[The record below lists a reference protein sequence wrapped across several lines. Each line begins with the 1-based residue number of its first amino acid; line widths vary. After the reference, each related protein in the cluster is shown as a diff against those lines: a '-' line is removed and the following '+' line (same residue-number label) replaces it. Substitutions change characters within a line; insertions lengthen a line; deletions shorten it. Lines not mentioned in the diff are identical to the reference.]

1 MTANLQRTLRAA
13 SLCTGLLFAGYFFL
27 FYTSAGSGSTA
38 AKDDP
43 IELLLRLPAPAPP
56 NPLVKTISY
65 YNREEKFYSKSSPP
79 KDNAPIEDL
88 LDYWMRQS
96 NSFQEL
102 RYMPELSDQAR
113 DRILKEISKKPA
125 LLPSYLNV
133 LKDPK
138 AADFVKEI
146 YDREGTGGAIN
157 KEERRMIKEWLT
169 YNSPHFSS
177 DLARKTS
184 SVGDNGE
191 YVTGQNELLSLARVD
206 FDRAKPIIDRLL
218 GDSSLKT
225 SRVLATWAQ
234 YRHALDTNSTG
245 DSETYRDALK
255 AFVED
260 KNAIS
265 GMRDLAMDALVTEKE
280 WPGRDEWYFSLL
292 ADETLSKLVVNGQIN
307 TGLTT
312 LVLNSPED
320 KYVDK
325 MIELAGSSNPTVRG
339 NAVRNLVA
347 QLNSGNTAVVKAL
360 IPWLEDPKW
369 ANDVDDS
376 RGTLVRKLSE
386 IEVPESVPGLM
397 KMLDESQREPR
408 PAANAPA
415 ANTPAANAARATA
428 NAANAAVIAADIAA
442 SRGSISSNRPA
453 NLLVPANTA
462 PLIVYPF
469 RSSAV
474 AALSKQ
480 KDGRAVPALRRVLPE
495 MSQSYERD
503 IVVSAIWECNGF
515 SLAEQ
520 LDALETAAKGVRTEM
535 DNEAILAANANAVA
549 SNYATTYENE
559 GKRAPTPAEIR
570 ASLGRSML
578 QSPTISDVVAR
589 GLVDR
594 IAVLD
599 TKDKPLAQA
608 YRRMIL
614 RWQNAAINLLL
625 LRDLKR
631 GIADTDTI
639 IRLLGQ
645 RKELREKQSTDIFDI
660 RTGTPT
666 AFGISACLLEDSAD
680 YNTILDTG
688 NIESKTALFA
698 CARLLRLPLQVP
710 KVAENLKSP
719 NPLLQT
725 AAERYLESEDSPE
738 ARAIVLARHP
748 NEAKILGSRSAFM
761 VDGVA
766 DTYNEYLYAVYQSLG
781 DNSLYNGW
789 SGAGNDD
796 QIITAEK
803 ELQVEVKKNDELLGI
818 YSYDGNYIRIYKDNR
833 VMFSWDEDDSRYR
846 ERPLSGEEFDA
857 IKGYLAHHKV
867 DELPPFLSCGGAYC
881 YAKELVMLSRV
892 GGRRVY
898 MTETDGDY
906 GDGGEFEFFVGLDKY
921 FAGLKQAPAKL
932 KYRLSREIPGLE
944 IVLAADELNAV
955 AVWKEGTDLRVAA
968 SEKAVREKI
977 KKEIDGDPD
986 DENAPVD
993 NYSEEAEE
1001 KKAEQRT
1008 KRRYEGYAWYKIV
1021 DGEVAGVTSQPT
1033 GIEFLPMRDGLGVP
1047 PGGEQ
1052 WKARLGDLEIRASDD
1067 GLFKVVRGRLTKIRD
1082 GGYSN
1087 PVITPNG
1094 RWVVVSKQDDRT
1106 GQGIYRV
1113 DLTTNKE
1120 TQVEI
1125 EGYGENYP
1133 LAYIASINKVLVI
1146 RNDYRYYR
1154 SEDEDTALTDPD
1166 PDNLLLVDPVTGVA
1180 NPAPGEFRPA
1190 AQQTYR
1196 ALQKSTKPNE
1206 YWAAMIDEE
1215 KGLTQIGIYET
1226 KTFGFRLV
1234 LKVPKIRFNS
1244 MDMWVDEPG
1253 KKVYFV
1259 YRGHLLSL
1267 PLP

>member
-1 MTANLQRTLRAA
+1 MKRKEYNPAMTANLQRTLRAA
-13 SLCTGLLFAGYFFL
+13 SLCVGLLVAGYFFL
-27 FYTSAGSGSTA
+27 FYSSAGSGSTA

-56 NPLVKTISY
+56 NPLVPQTSL
-65 YNREEKFYSKSSPP
+65 YNRDEKFYSKSNVP
-79 KDNAPIEDL
+79 KDNAPIDEL
-88 LDYWMRQS
+88 LDYWLRQN
-96 NSFQEL
+96 NSAQDL
-102 RYMPELSDQAR
+102 RYMPEISDQAR
-113 DRILKEISKKPA
+113 SRIMKEISKKPA
-125 LLPSYLNV
+125 LLTSYLNV
-133 LKDPK
+133 LKGDAK

-146 YDREGTGGAIN
+146 YDREGNGGAIN
-157 KEERRMIKEWLT
+157 KEERRMVKEWLM
-169 YNSPHFSS
+169 YNSPYFST
-177 DLARKTS
+177 DLARKAS
-184 SVGDNGE
+184 SVNDSGE
-191 YVTGQNELLSLARVD
+191 YVTGQQELLSLARVD

-225 SRVLATWAQ
+225 SKVLATWAQ

-245 DSETYRDALK
+245 DIETYRDALK

-260 KNAIS
+260 KNAMP
-265 GMRDLAMDALVTEKE
+265 GMRDLAMDALFSEKE
-280 WPGRDEWYFSLL
+280 WSGRDEWYFSLL
-292 ADETLSKLVVNGQIN
+292 GDETLAKLVVNGQTN

-312 LVLNSPED
+312 LILNSPED
-320 KYVDK
+320 KYVEK
-325 MIELAGSSNPTVRG
+325 MIELVGSNNPTVRS
-339 NAVRNLVA
+339 NAVRNLIA
-347 QLNSGNTAVVKAL
+347 QLNIGNAAVVKAL
-360 IPWLEDPKW
+360 LPWLEDQKW
-369 ANDVDDS
+369 AIDVDDS
-376 RGTLVRKLSE
+376 RGALVRKLSE
-386 IEVPESVPGLM
+386 IEVPESVPGLI
-397 KMLDESQREPR
+397 KILDEKHIQSVPV
-408 PAANAPA
+408 
-415 ANTPAANAARATA
+415 ANTAF
-428 NAANAAVIAADIAA
+428 NAANAAANAANTAA
-442 SRGSISSNRPA
+442 NRASISANRPA
-453 NLLVPANTA
+453 SNVTDPSNTSQVIA
-462 PLIVYPF
+462 FPF

-474 AALSKQ
+474 AALAKQ

-535 DNEAILAANANAVA
+535 DNEANLAANANAVA

-570 ASLGRSML
+570 ASLGRTLL
-578 QSPTISDVVAR
+578 QAPAIPDVLAR
-589 GLVDR
+589 GVVDR

-599 TKDKPLAQA
+599 TKDKPLALA

-614 RWQNAAINLLL
+614 RWQNAAINILL

-631 GIADTDTI
+631 GVADLDTI

-645 RKELREKQSTDIFDI
+645 RKELRVKQSTDIFDI

-680 YNTILDTG
+680 YDSILDNG

-725 AAERYLESEDSPE
+725 AAERYLESEDSLE

-748 NEAKILGSRSAFM
+748 NEAKILGARSAFM

-766 DTYNEYLYAVYQSLG
+766 ETYNEYLYAVYQSLG
-781 DNSLYNGW
+781 DSSLYNGW

-796 QIITAEK
+796 QIIATEK
-803 ELQVEVKKNDELLGI
+803 ELQAEVKKSDDLVGI
-818 YSYDGNYIRIYKDNR
+818 YSYDDNYIRIYKDR

-857 IKGYLAHHKV
+857 IKGYLAHNKV
-867 DELPPFLSCGGAYC
+867 DELPPFISCGGAYC
-881 YAKELVMLSRV
+881 EAKELIMLSRV

-898 MTETDGDY
+898 MTGTDGEY
-906 GDGGEFEFFVGLDKY
+906 GGGGEFEFFVGLDKY

-944 IVLAADELNAV
+944 IVLAADDLNAV
-955 AVWKEGTDLRVAA
+955 AVWKDGSDFRVAA
-968 SEKAVREKI
+968 SEKAVRDKI

-986 DENAPVD
+986 DENAPVED
-993 NYSEEAEE
+993 YSEEIEG
-1001 KKAEQRT
+1001 KKAELRA
-1008 KRRYEGYAWYKIV
+1008 KRRYEGYAWYKIE
-1021 DGEVAGVTSQPT
+1021 GSEVAGITSQPA
-1033 GIEFLPMRDGLGVP
+1033 GVEFLPMRDGLGVP
-1047 PGGEQ
+1047 AGEEQ
-1052 WKARLGDLEIRASDD
+1052 WKARLADLEIRASED
-1067 GLFKVVRGRLTKIRD
+1067 GLFKVVRGRLTKVRD
-1082 GGYSN
+1082 GNYRN

-1094 RWVVVSKQDDRT
+1094 RWVLVGKQDDQS
-1106 GQGIYRV
+1106 GQAIFRV

-1120 TQVEI
+1120 YQVEL
-1125 EGYGENYP
+1125 EGYGESYP
-1133 LAYIASINKVLVI
+1133 LAFIPSINKILVI

-1154 SEDEDTALTDPD
+1154 SDDEDTALADSEPG
-1166 PDNLLLVDPVTGVA
+1166 NLLLVDPATGVA
-1180 NPAPGEFRPA
+1180 NPAPGEFRPV

-1196 ALQKSTKPNE
+1196 ALQKTAKPNE

-1215 KGLTQIGIYET
+1215 KGLTEIGIYET
-1226 KTFGFRLV
+1226 KTFGFKPIM
-1234 LKVPKIRFNS
+1234 KVPKIRFNS
-1244 MDMWVDEPG
+1244 MNMWVDEPG

>member
-1 MTANLQRTLRAA
+1 MTANLTRTLRAA
-13 SLCTGLLFAGYFFL
+13 SLCTGLLVAGYFFL
-27 FYTSAGSGSTA
+27 FYSSAGSGSTA

-56 NPLVKTISY
+56 NPLVPQTSL
-65 YNREEKFYSKSSPP
+65 YNREEKFYSKSNVP
-79 KDNAPIEDL
+79 KDNAPIDEL
-88 LDYWMRQS
+88 LDYWLRQN
-96 NSFQEL
+96 NSAQDL
-102 RYMPELSDQAR
+102 RYMPEISDQAR
-113 DRILKEISKKPA
+113 SRIMKEISKKPA
-125 LLPSYLNV
+125 LLTSYLNV
-133 LKDPK
+133 LKGDAK

-146 YDREGTGGAIN
+146 YDREGSGGAIN
-157 KEERRMIKEWLT
+157 KEERRMVKDWLM
-169 YNSPHFSS
+169 YNSPYFST
-177 DLARKTS
+177 DLARKAS
-184 SVGDNGE
+184 SVNDSGE
-191 YVTGQNELLSLARVD
+191 YVTGQTELLSLARVD
-206 FDRAKPIIDRLL
+206 FDRAKPIIERLL

-225 SRVLATWAQ
+225 SKVLATWAQ

-245 DSETYRDALK
+245 DIETYRDALK

-260 KNAIS
+260 KNAMP

-280 WPGRDEWYFSLL
+280 WSGRDEWYFSLL
-292 ADETLSKLVVNGQIN
+292 ADETLSKLVVNGQTN

-312 LVLNSPED
+312 LILNSPEE
-320 KYVDK
+320 KYVEK
-325 MIELAGSSNPTVRG
+325 MIELAGSSNPTVRS
-339 NAVRNLVA
+339 NAVRNLIA
-347 QLNSGNTAVVKAL
+347 QLNTGNAAVVKAL
-360 IPWLEDPKW
+360 LPWLEDQKW
-369 ANDVDDS
+369 ATDVDDS

-386 IEVPESVPGLM
+386 IEVPESVPGLIRI
-397 KMLDESQREPR
+397 LDEKHIQT
-408 PAANAPA
+408 APS
-415 ANTPAANAARATA
+415 ANAAAYAANMVA
-428 NAANAAVIAADIAA
+428 NAASTAANRA
-442 SRGSISSNRPA
+442 SISANRPA
-453 NLLVPANTA
+453 SNVTTLTNTSQVIA
-462 PLIVYPF
+462 FPF
-469 RSSAV
+469 RSAAV
-474 AALSKQ
+474 AALAKQ

-515 SLAEQ
+515 SLTEQ

-570 ASLGRSML
+570 ASLGRTLL
-578 QSPTISDVVAR
+578 QSPTIPDVLAR
-589 GLVDR
+589 GAVDR

-614 RWQNAAINLLL
+614 RWQNSAINILL

-631 GIADTDTI
+631 GVADLDTI

-666 AFGISACLLEDSAD
+666 ALGISACLLEDSAD
-680 YNTILDTG
+680 YDAILDNG

-710 KVAENLKSP
+710 KVAENLRSP

-748 NEAKILGSRSAFM
+748 NEAKILGARSAFM

-781 DNSLYNGW
+781 DSSLYNGW

-796 QIITAEK
+796 QIIAAEK
-803 ELQVEVKKNDELLGI
+803 ELQAEVKKSDDLVGI
-818 YSYDGNYIRIYKDNR
+818 YSYDDNYIRIYKDR

-857 IKGYLAHHKV
+857 IKGYLEHNKV
-867 DELPPFLSCGGAYC
+867 DELPPFISCGGAYC
-881 YAKELVMLSRV
+881 TSKELIMLSRV

-898 MTETDGDY
+898 MTGTDGEY
-906 GDGGEFEFFVGLDKY
+906 GGGGEFEFFVGLDKY

-955 AVWKEGTDLRVAA
+955 AVWKDGADLRVAA

-986 DENAPVD
+986 DEEAPVED
-993 NYSEEAEE
+993 YSEEAEV
-1001 KKAEQRT
+1001 KKAELRE
-1008 KRRYEGYAWYKIV
+1008 KRRYEGFSWYKIA
-1021 DGEVAGVTSQPT
+1021 DGEVAGVTSQPN

-1047 PGGEQ
+1047 AGEEQ
-1052 WKARLGDLEIRASDD
+1052 WKARLADVEIRASED
-1067 GLFKVVRGRLTKIRD
+1067 GLFKVVRGRLTKVRD
-1082 GGYSN
+1082 GNYRS

-1094 RWVVVSKQDDRT
+1094 RWVLVSKQDDQS
-1106 GQGIYRV
+1106 GQAIFRV
-1113 DLTTNKE
+1113 DLATNKE
-1120 TQVEI
+1120 YQVEL
-1125 EGYGENYP
+1125 EGYGESYP
-1133 LAYIASINKVLVI
+1133 LAFIPSINKMLVI

-1154 SEDEDTALTDPD
+1154 SDDDDTARGDSE
-1166 PDNLLLVDPVTGVA
+1166 PDNLLLVDPATGIA
-1180 NPAPGEFRPA
+1180 NPAPGEVRPV

-1196 ALQKSTKPNE
+1196 ALQKTAKPNE

-1215 KGLTQIGIYET
+1215 KGLTEIGIYET
-1226 KTFGFRLV
+1226 KTFGFKAIM
-1234 LKVPKIRFNS
+1234 KVPKIRFNS
-1244 MDMWVDEPG
+1244 MNMWVDEPG

-1267 PLP
+1267 PMS

>member
-1 MTANLQRTLRAA
+1 MLV
-13 SLCTGLLFAGYFFL
+13 AGYFFL
-27 FYTSAGSGSTA
+27 FYSSAGSGSTA

-56 NPLVKTISY
+56 NPLVQTMSF
-65 YNREEKFYSKSSPP
+65 YNREEKFYSKATPP
-79 KDNAPIEDL
+79 KDNAPIDEL
-88 LDYWMRQS
+88 LDYWLRQN

-102 RYMPELSDQAR
+102 RYLPEMSDQAR
-113 DRILKEISKKPA
+113 SRVMKEISKKPA
-125 LLPSYLNV
+125 LLTSYLNV
-133 LKDPK
+133 LKGDPK

-146 YDREGTGGAIN
+146 YDREGSGGAIN
-157 KEERRMIKEWLT
+157 KEERRMVKEWLT

-177 DLARKTS
+177 DLARKAS
-184 SVGDNGE
+184 SVSDSGE
-191 YVTGQNELLSLARVD
+191 YVTGQTELLALARVD
-206 FDRAKPIIDRLL
+206 FDRAKPIIERLL

-225 SRVLATWAQ
+225 SKVLATWAQ

-245 DSETYRDALK
+245 DIETYRDALK

-260 KNAIS
+260 KSAMP
-265 GMRDLAMDALVTEKE
+265 GMRDLAIDALVSEKE

-292 ADETLSKLVVNGQIN
+292 GDETLAKLVVNGQTN

-312 LVLNSPED
+312 LILNSPED
-320 KYVDK
+320 KYVEK
-325 MIELAGSSNPTVRG
+325 MIELSASDNPTIRSA
-339 NAVRNLVA
+339 AVRNLVA
-347 QLNSGNTAVVKAL
+347 QLANGNAAVVKAL
-360 IPWLEDPKW
+360 LPWLEDPKW
-369 ANDVDDS
+369 AIDVDDS

-386 IEVPESVPGLM
+386 IEIPESVPGLM
-397 KMLDESQREPR
+397 RILDEKQIQTVPSANTAANS
-408 PAANAPA
+408 AANAV
-415 ANTPAANAARATA
+415 NA
-428 NAANAAVIAADIAA
+428 AA
-442 SRGSISSNRPA
+442 SRANVAANRPA
-453 NLLVPANTA
+453 NSPGVKDGVQV
-462 PLIVYPF
+462 IVFPF

-474 AALSKQ
+474 TALAKQ

-495 MSQSYERD
+495 MSQAYERD
-503 IVVSAIWECNGF
+503 MVVSAIWECNGF

-535 DNEAILAANANAVA
+535 ENEANPAANANAVA

-570 ASLGRSML
+570 AALGRTLL
-578 QSPTISDVVAR
+578 QAPAISDVLAR

-599 TKDKPLAQA
+599 TKDKPLALA

-614 RWQNAAINLLL
+614 RWQNAAINILL

-631 GIADTDTI
+631 GVADLDTI

-680 YNTILDTG
+680 YDAILDTG

-698 CARLLRLPLQVP
+698 CARLLRLRLQVP
-710 KVAENLKSP
+710 KVAEDLKSP

-748 NEAKILGSRSAFM
+748 NQAKILGARSAFT

-766 DTYNEYLYAVYQSLG
+766 ETYNEYLYAVYQSLG

-796 QIITAEK
+796 QIIATEK
-803 ELQVEVKKNDELLGI
+803 ELQAEVKKNDELLGI
-818 YSYDGNYIRIYKDNR
+818 YSYDGNYIRIFKDDR
-833 VMFSWDEDDSRYR
+833 VIFSWDEDDSRYR
-846 ERPLSGEEFDA
+846 ERPLTGEEFDA
-857 IKGYLAHHKV
+857 IKGYLAHNKV
-867 DELPPFLSCGGAYC
+867 DELPPFISCGGAYC
-881 YAKELVMLSRV
+881 TSKELIMLSRV

-898 MTETDGDY
+898 MTGTDGEY
-906 GDGGEFEFFVGLDKY
+906 GGGGEFEFFVGLDKY

-944 IVLAADELNAV
+944 IVLAADDLNAV
-955 AVWKEGTDLRVAA
+955 AVWKDGADFRVAA
-968 SEKAVREKI
+968 SEKVVRDKI
-977 KKEIDGDPD
+977 RKEIDGDPD
-986 DENAPVD
+986 DEDAPAAD
-993 NYSEEAEE
+993 YSEESEGR
-1001 KKAEQRT
+1001 KADLRA
-1008 KRRYEGYAWYKIV
+1008 KRRYEGYAWHKIV
-1021 DGEVAGVTSQPT
+1021 DGDVAGITSQPAQV
-1033 GIEFLPMRDGLGVP
+1033 EFLPMRDGLTVQSGE
-1047 PGGEQ
+1047 EQ
-1052 WKARLGDLEIRASDD
+1052 WKARLADLEIRTSEN
-1067 GLFKVVRGRLTKIRD
+1067 GLFKVVRGRLTRVRD
-1082 GGYSN
+1082 GNYRN

-1094 RWVVVSKQDDRT
+1094 RWVLVSKTDDRT
-1106 GQGIYRV
+1106 GQAVVRV

-1120 TQVEI
+1120 YQIEI
-1125 EGYGENYP
+1125 DGYGESYP
-1133 LAYIASINKVLVI
+1133 LAFIPSINKFLVI

-1154 SEDEDTALTDPD
+1154 SDDEDTALADPD
-1166 PDNLLLVDPVTGVA
+1166 PDNLLLVDPATGVA
-1180 NPAPGEFRPA
+1180 NPAPGEFRPV

-1196 ALQKSTKPNE
+1196 ALQKTAKPNE
-1206 YWAAMIDEE
+1206 YWAARIDEE
-1215 KGLTQIGIYET
+1215 KGLTEVGIYET
-1226 KTFGFRLV
+1226 KTFGFRTI

-1244 MDMWVDEPG
+1244 MNMWVDEPG

>member
-13 SLCTGLLFAGYFFL
+13 TLCTGLLVAGYFFL
-27 FYTSAGSGSTA
+27 FYSSAGSSSTA

-43 IELLLRLPAPAPP
+43 VELLLRLPAPAPP
-56 NPLVKTISY
+56 NPLVPQTSL
-65 YNREEKFYSKSSPP
+65 YNREEKFYSKSTPP
-79 KDNAPIEDL
+79 KDNAPIDEL
-88 LDYWMRQS
+88 LDYWLRQN

-102 RYMPELSDQAR
+102 RYMPEMSDGTR
-113 DRILKEISKKPA
+113 SRIMKEISKKPA
-125 LLPSYLNV
+125 LLTSYLNV
-133 LKDPK
+133 LKGDAK

-146 YDREGTGGAIN
+146 YDREGSGGAIN
-157 KEERRMIKEWLT
+157 KEERRMVKEWLM
-169 YNSPHFSS
+169 YNSPYFST
-177 DLARKTS
+177 DLARKAS
-184 SVGDNGE
+184 SVNDSGE
-191 YVTGQNELLSLARVD
+191 YVTGQTELLSLARVD
-206 FDRAKPIIDRLL
+206 FDRAKPIIERLL

-245 DSETYRDALK
+245 DIETYRDALK

-260 KNAIS
+260 KNAMP
-265 GMRDLAMDALVTEKE
+265 GMRDLAMDALFSEKE
-280 WPGRDEWYFSLL
+280 WSGRDEWYFSLL
-292 ADETLSKLVVNGQIN
+292 ADGTLAKLVVNGQTN

-312 LVLNSPED
+312 LILNSPEE

-325 MIELAGSSNPTVRG
+325 MIELAGSSNPTVRS
-339 NAVRNLVA
+339 NAVRNLIA
-347 QLNSGNTAVVKAL
+347 QLNTGNEAVVKAL
-360 IPWLEDPKW
+360 LPWLEDQKW
-369 ANDVDDS
+369 AIDVDDS

-397 KMLDESQREPR
+397 KILDEKHVQSVPSANT
-408 PAANAPA
+408 AANAVYT
-415 ANTPAANAARATA
+415 NTNAMANAARAMA
-428 NAANAAVIAADIAA
+428 NAANAMAAAA
-442 SRGSISSNRPA
+442 SSAANKGGYASNSSYGSS
-453 NLLVPANTA
+453 VM
-462 PLIVYPF
+462 VFPF
-469 RSSAV
+469 RSAAV
-474 AALSKQ
+474 AALAKQ

-515 SLAEQ
+515 SLTEQ

-535 DNEAILAANANAVA
+535 DNEANLAANANAVA

-570 ASLGRSML
+570 ASLGRTLL
-578 QSPTISDVVAR
+578 QSPTIPDVLAR
-589 GLVDR
+589 GVVDR

-599 TKDKPLAQA
+599 TKDKPLALA

-614 RWQNAAINLLL
+614 RWQNAAINILL

-631 GIADTDTI
+631 GVADLDTI

-666 AFGISACLLEDSAD
+666 ALGISACLLEDSAD
-680 YNTILDTG
+680 YDAILDSG

-738 ARAIVLARHP
+738 ARGIVLARHP
-748 NEAKILGSRSAFM
+748 NEAKILGARSAFM

-781 DNSLYNGW
+781 DSSLYNGW

-796 QIITAEK
+796 QIIATEK
-803 ELQVEVKKNDELLGI
+803 ELQAEVKKSDDLLGI
-818 YSYDGNYIRIYKDNR
+818 YSYDDNYIRIYKDR

-846 ERPLSGEEFDA
+846 ERPLSGEEFDT
-857 IKGYLAHHKV
+857 IKGYLAHNKV
-867 DELPPFLSCGGAYC
+867 DELPPFISCGGAYC
-881 YAKELVMLSRV
+881 TSKELIMLSRV

-898 MTETDGDY
+898 MTGTDGEY
-906 GDGGEFEFFVGLDKY
+906 GGGGEFEFFVGLDKY

-932 KYRLSREIPGLE
+932 KYRLSRDIPGLE
-944 IVLAADELNAV
+944 IVLAADDLNAV
-955 AVWKEGTDLRVAA
+955 AVWKDGADFRVAA

-986 DENAPVD
+986 DENAPVED
-993 NYSEEAEE
+993 YSEETEG
-1001 KKAEQRT
+1001 KKAELRE
-1008 KRRYEGYAWYKIV
+1008 KRRYEGFAWYKIA
-1021 DGEVAGVTSQPT
+1021 DGEVAGITSQPAAV
-1033 GIEFLPMRDGLGVP
+1033 EFLPMRDGLGVP
-1047 PGGEQ
+1047 AGEEQ
-1052 WKARLGDLEIRASDD
+1052 WKARLADLEIRASED
-1067 GLFKVVRGRLTKIRD
+1067 GLFKVVRGRLTKVRD
-1082 GGYSN
+1082 GNYRS
-1087 PVITPNG
+1087 PVITPSG
-1094 RWVVVSKQDDRT
+1094 RWVLVSKQDDQS
-1106 GQGIYRV
+1106 GQAIFRV
-1113 DLTTNKE
+1113 DLTSNKE
-1120 TQVEI
+1120 YQVEL
-1125 EGYGENYP
+1125 EGYGESYP
-1133 LAYIASINKVLVI
+1133 LAFIPSINKILII

-1154 SEDEDTALTDPD
+1154 SDDEDTTLGDSD
-1166 PDNLLLVDPVTGVA
+1166 PDNLLLVDPVTGVT
-1180 NPAPGEFRPA
+1180 NPAPGEFRPI

-1196 ALQKSTKPNE
+1196 ALQKTAKPNE

-1215 KGLTQIGIYET
+1215 KGLTEIGIYET
-1226 KTFGFRLV
+1226 KTFGFKPI

-1244 MDMWVDEPG
+1244 MNMWVDEPG

>member
-1 MTANLQRTLRAA
+1 MTANLKRTLRAA
-13 SLCTGLLFAGYFFL
+13 GFCLCLLFAGYFFL

-43 IELLLRLPAPAPP
+43 VELLLRLPAPAPP
-56 NPLVKTISY
+56 NPLVPTMSM

-88 LDYWMRQS
+88 LDYWLRQN
-96 NSFQEL
+96 NSAQDL
-102 RYMPELSDQAR
+102 RYMPEISDQAKS
-113 DRILKEISKKPA
+113 RIMKEISKKPA
-125 LLPSYLNV
+125 LLPSYLNI
-133 LKDPK
+133 LKDLK
-138 AADFVKEI
+138 SADFVKEI
-146 YDREGTGGAIN
+146 YDREGSGGAIN

-184 SVGDNGE
+184 NVGDNGE
-191 YVTGQNELLSLARVD
+191 TVTGQTELLALARVD

-218 GDSSLKT
+218 GDSSLKP
-225 SRVLATWAQ
+225 SKVLATWAQ
-234 YRHALDTNSTG
+234 YRHALDTNSTS
-245 DSETYRDALK
+245 DIETYRDALK

-260 KNAIS
+260 KNAMP
-265 GMRDLAMDALVTEKE
+265 GMRDIAMDALVTEKE
-280 WPGRDEWYFSLL
+280 WSGRDEWYFSLL
-292 ADETLSKLVVNGQIN
+292 GDETLSKLVVNGQTN

-312 LVLNSPED
+312 LILNSPED
-320 KYVDK
+320 KYVEK

-376 RGTLVRKLSE
+376 RGTLVRKLNE
-386 IEVPESVPGLM
+386 IEVPESVPGLV
-397 KMLDESQREPR
+397 KVLDERQFAAASAAMANAANTAVNAVR
-408 PAANAPA
+408 PAAN
-415 ANTPAANAARATA
+415 TA
-428 NAANAAVIAADIAA
+428 
-442 SRGSISSNRPA
+442 NRPA
-453 NLLVPANTA
+453 NTAVSANTA
-462 PLIVYPF
+462 PVIVFPL
-469 RSSAV
+469 RSAAV
-474 AALSKQ
+474 GALSKQ
-480 KDGRAVPALRRVLPE
+480 KDGRAVPALRRILPE
-495 MSQSYERD
+495 MAMSYERD

-535 DNEAILAANANAVA
+535 DNEVNLAANANAVA

-559 GKRAPTPAEIR
+559 GKRPPTPAEIR
-570 ASLGRSML
+570 ASLGRTMM
-578 QSPTISDVVAR
+578 QSPTIPDVVAR

-594 IAVLD
+594 IAALD
-599 TKDKPLAQA
+599 TKDKPLAAA

-698 CARLLRLPLQVP
+698 CARLLRLPLQVQ

-748 NEAKILGSRSAFM
+748 NEAKILGARSAFT

-796 QIITAEK
+796 QIIAGEK
-803 ELQVEVKKNDELLGI
+803 ELQAEVKKSDDLLGI
-818 YSYDGNYIRIYKDNR
+818 YAYDGNYIRIYKDNR

-857 IKGYLAHHKV
+857 IKGYLAHNKV

-881 YAKELVMLSRV
+881 TSKELIMLSRV

-898 MTETDGDY
+898 MTGTDGEY
-906 GDGGEFEFFVGLDKY
+906 GGGGEFEFFVGLDKY

-944 IVLAADELNAV
+944 IVLAAEELNAV
-955 AVWKEGTDLRVAA
+955 AVWKDGADFRVAA
-968 SEKAVREKI
+968 SEKGVREKV
-977 KKEIDGDPD
+977 KKDIEGDPD
-986 DENAPVD
+986 DENAPGME
-993 NYSEEAEE
+993 YSEEAEA
-1001 KKAEQRT
+1001 KRVEQRA
-1008 KRRYEGYAWYKIV
+1008 KRRYEGYAWYKIE
-1021 DGEVAGVTSQPT
+1021 GSEVAGVTSQPA
-1033 GIEFLPMRDGLGVP
+1033 GVEFLPMRDGLGVP

-1094 RWVVVSKQDDRT
+1094 RWVLVSKQDDRI
-1106 GQGIYRV
+1106 GQAIFRV

-1120 TQVEI
+1120 VQIEF
-1125 EGYGENYP
+1125 EGYGESYP
-1133 LAYIASINKVLVI
+1133 LAFIATINKVLVI

-1154 SEDEDTALTDPD
+1154 SDDEDTALTDPD
-1166 PDNLLLVDPVTGVA
+1166 PDNLLLVDPATGVA
-1180 NPAPGEFRPA
+1180 NPASGEFRPA

-1196 ALQKSTKPNE
+1196 ALQKAAKPNE

-1215 KGLTQIGIYET
+1215 KGLTEIGIYET
-1226 KTFGFRLV
+1226 KTFGFRSV

-1253 KKVYFV
+1253 
-1259 YRGHLLSL
+1259 
-1267 PLP
+1267 

>member
-1 MTANLQRTLRAA
+1 MTANLQRTSRAA
-13 SLCTGLLFAGYFFL
+13 GFCLCLLVAGYFFL
-27 FYTSAGSGSTA
+27 FYSSAGSGSTA

-56 NPLVKTISY
+56 NPLVNGSMFF
-65 YNREEKFYSKSSPP
+65 NREEKFYSKSSPP
-79 KDNAPIEDL
+79 KDDAPIEDL
-88 LDYWMRQS
+88 LDYWMRQ
-96 NSFQEL
+96 NNAYQEL
-102 RYMPELSDQAR
+102 RFLPEMSDQVR
-113 DRILKEISKKPA
+113 DRIMKEISKKPA
-125 LLPSYLNV
+125 LLTGYLNL
-133 LKDPK
+133 LKGNAK

-146 YDREGTGGAIN
+146 YDREGSGGAIN
-157 KEERRMIKEWLT
+157 KEERRMVKDWLM
-169 YNSPHFSS
+169 YNSQYFST
-177 DLARKTS
+177 DLARKAS
-184 SVGDNGE
+184 SVSDSGE
-191 YVTGQNELLSLARVD
+191 YVTGQTELLALARVD
-206 FDRAKPIIDRLL
+206 FDRAKPIIDRLN

-225 SRVLATWAQ
+225 SKVLAAWAQ
-234 YRHALDTNSTG
+234 YRHALDTNSAG
-245 DSETYRDALK
+245 DIETYRDALK

-260 KNAIS
+260 KNALP
-265 GMRDLAMDALVTEKE
+265 GMRDLALDALVSEKE
-280 WPGRDEWYFSLL
+280 WSGRDEWYFSLL
-292 ADETLSKLVVNGQIN
+292 GDETLSKLVVNGQTN

-312 LVLNSPED
+312 LILNSPED
-320 KYVDK
+320 KYVEK

-347 QLNSGNTAVVKAL
+347 QLANGNAAVVKAL
-360 IPWLEDPKW
+360 LPWLEDQKW
-369 ANDVDDS
+369 AIDVDDS
-376 RGTLVRKLSE
+376 RATLVRKLSE
-386 IEVPESVPGLM
+386 IEVPESVPGLV
-397 KMLDESQREPR
+397 KVLDERQIQTV
-408 PAANAPA
+408 PA
-415 ANTPAANAARATA
+415 ANTAYTAANAGVNATKPA
-428 NAANAAVIAADIAA
+428 SNAPLA
-442 SRGSISSNRPA
+442 NRPA
-453 NLLVPANTA
+453 SNVNALTNTA
-462 PLIVYPF
+462 QVIVFPF

-474 AALSKQ
+474 MALAKQ

-495 MSQSYERD
+495 MAQSYERD

-515 SLAEQ
+515 SLTEQ

-535 DNEAILAANANAVA
+535 DNEANPAANANAVA

-570 ASLGRSML
+570 ASLGRTLL
-578 QSPTISDVVAR
+578 QSPTIPDVLAR

-599 TKDKPLAQA
+599 TKDKPLALA

-614 RWQNAAINLLL
+614 RWQNAVINILL

-631 GIADTDTI
+631 GVADLDTI

-645 RKELREKQSTDIFDI
+645 RKELREKQSTDVFDI

-680 YNTILDTG
+680 YDAILDTG
-688 NIESKTALFA
+688 NIETKTALFA
-698 CARLLRLPLQVP
+698 CARLLRLPLQVQ

-748 NEAKILGSRSAFM
+748 NEAKILGARSAFM

-781 DNSLYNGW
+781 DSSLYNGW

-796 QIITAEK
+796 QIIATEK
-803 ELQVEVKKNDELLGI
+803 ELQAEVKKSDDLLGL
-818 YSYDGNYIRIYKDNR
+818 YAYDGNYIRIYKDNR
-833 VMFSWDEDDSRYR
+833 VIFSWDEDDSRYR

-857 IKGYLAHHKV
+857 IKGYLAHNKV
-867 DELPPFLSCGGAYC
+867 DELPPFISCGGAYC
-881 YAKELVMLSRV
+881 TSKELIMLSRV

-898 MTETDGDY
+898 MTGTDGEY
-906 GDGGEFEFFVGLDKY
+906 GGGGEFEFFVGLDKY

-944 IVLAADELNAV
+944 IVLAADDLNAV
-955 AVWKEGTDLRVAA
+955 AVWKDGADFRVAA

-977 KKEIDGDPD
+977 KKEIDGDPN
-986 DENAPVD
+986 DEDAPVED
-993 NYSEEAEE
+993 YSEETEG
-1001 KKAEQRT
+1001 KKVEQRA
-1008 KRRYEGYAWYKIV
+1008 KRRYEGYAWYKIA
-1021 DGEVAGVTSQPT
+1021 DGEVAGITSQPAQV
-1033 GIEFLPMRDGLGVP
+1033 EFMPMRDGLGVQS
-1047 PGGEQ
+1047 GDEQ
-1052 WKARLGDLEIRASDD
+1052 WKARLADLEIRSSED
-1067 GLFKVVRGRLTKIRD
+1067 GLFKVVRGRLTKLRD
-1082 GGYSN
+1082 GSYRN

-1094 RWVVVSKQDDRT
+1094 RWVLVSKTDDRT
-1106 GQGIYRV
+1106 GQAIFRV

-1120 TQVEI
+1120 YQVEI
-1125 EGYGENYP
+1125 DGYGESYP
-1133 LAYIASINKVLVI
+1133 LAFIPSINKILVI

-1154 SEDEDTALTDPD
+1154 SDDEDTALADSD
-1166 PDNLLLVDPVTGVA
+1166 PDNLLLVDPATGVT
-1180 NPAPGEFRPA
+1180 NPAPGEFRPI

-1196 ALQKSTKPNE
+1196 ALQKTAKPNE

-1215 KGLTQIGIYET
+1215 KGLTEIGIYET
-1226 KTFGFRLV
+1226 KTFGFRPIM
-1234 LKVPKIRFNS
+1234 KVPKIRFNS
-1244 MDMWVDEPG
+1244 MNMWVDEPG

-1267 PLP
+1267 PMP